1 MSHSGNTRLE
11 NGKMQYFFV
20 LTQTTRTQ
28 NGNTI
33 DDRIDQ
39 VMALNKKNSEIVM
52 LLKYGFLWC
61 CFALSGVACSFFS
74 CLGI

>member
-39 VMALNKKNSEIVM
+39 VMALNKKIP
-52 LLKYGFLWC
+52 K
-61 CFALSGVACSFFS
+61 
-74 CLGI
+74 

>member
-20 LTQTTRTQ
+20 LTQTRTQ

-39 VMALNKKNSEIVM
+39 VMALNKKIP
-52 LLKYGFLWC
+52 K
-61 CFALSGVACSFFS
+61 
-74 CLGI
+74 